1 MVQILIH
8 ILLLVII
15 PPLFLGIINKTKA
28 CFAGRKGMPV
38 LQPYYDL
45 AKLFRKKSVISRT
58 TGWVFQ
64 AGPVVTVSC
73 LLFAGLMIPFYRI
86 NPSLS
91 FYGDLILFAYLL
103 GLARFFT
110 TAAAL
115 ETGSSFEGMGSA
127 REVTFACLAEP
138 GMFLGF
144 LALARLTGTLSLSG
158 ILTGVSLGAGTLLAP
173 VLLVAAGLFI
183 ILLAENCR
191 IPVDDPNTHLEL
203 TMIHEVMVLD
213 HSGPMLGL
221 IQYGAALKYFILG
234 SVLVDI
240 LLPDSNQFFLI
251 ELGLFLGAMGLLS
264 IMTGIVESVMARLP
278 MRRVPNLLVAACLLC
293 GVGFLLIGR

>member
-1 MVQILIH
+1 
-8 ILLLVII
+8 
-15 PPLFLGIINKTKA
+15 
-28 CFAGRKGMPV
+28 MPV